1 MGGQKRRTSLIVGRI
16 WGYPCGKRLNR
27 TAGHAS
33 DTSRVDHHIV
43 GIPKE
48 RFDADNIITAEI
60 GPAVVTH
67 AGPGTRGIFL

>member
-1 MGGQKRRTSLIVGRI
+1 MGGQKRGTSLIAGQI
-16 WGYPCGKRLNR
+16 PGYPYGKRLDR
-27 TAGHAS
+27 EAGLTA
-33 DTSRVDHHIV
+33 DTSRVDHHVV

-60 GPAVVTH
+60 GPTVVTH